1 MHGNLTRNIESSER
15 DKKMKTIADSKTIKA
30 ALAIVLLGVVTI
42 LQGGEF
48 VPSAEFV
55 GAVMVVL
62 GALFAI
68 LRKYTDEALGGLK

>member
-1 MHGNLTRNIESSER
+1 
-15 DKKMKTIADSKTIKA
+15 MKTIADSKTIKA